1 MNQIIISIQ
10 LAILTSIMFLPA
22 GCGGNAPGLPT
33 VGSLVVPTISPAA
46 TQTHA
51 PITTETPKPTL
62 AQVRPTPTE
71 RMTKERVTFK
81 SGDLTLVGYIYK
93 PGGAGPF
100 PSLISNHGSDK
111 DPYAGNVLDV
121 TAMRF
126 VEAGYVLFVPLRRGH
141 GESPGPYIKDQL
153 QQERKAKGDAAAD
166 QLQVQILE
174 GPELDDQLAGLAYL
188 KSLSYVDKNRLGVI
202 GCSAG
207 GTQTLL
213 AAERNPG
220 YKAAVAMS
228 PGAEDWGANP
238 AFQQRLIK
246 AVSGINIPV
255 FLIHPAKDVSL
266 LPGQTLAK
274 EFERLG
280 KPYELKIYPDTVG
293 TAQQQEHCFG
303 GAVGIPIYMPDVMA
317 FFSKYIK

>member
-1 MNQIIISIQ
+1 MKKSFRSAAVIVALVMAIAACTSAPIAPPAPTTTSVVQ
-10 LAILTSIMFLPA
+10 LA
-22 GCGGNAPGLPT
+22 
-33 VGSLVVPTISPAA
+33 AA
-46 TQTHA
+46 TRVSPTDTPASLPPTRVIPTKTSA
-51 PITTETPKPTL
+51 P
-62 AQVRPTPTE
+62 
-71 RMTKERVTFK
+71 TKERVTFK
-81 SGDLTLVGYIYK
+81 SGDLTLVGYVYK

-100 PSLISNHGSDK
+100 PSLVSNHGSDK
-111 DPYAGNVLDV
+111 DPYASNVLDIA
-121 TAMRF
+121 AMRF
-126 VEAGYVLFVPLRRGH
+126 VAAGYIVFVPLRRGH

-153 QQERKAKGDAAAD
+153 QQERKAKGDAAMD

-188 KSLSYVDKNRLGVI
+188 KSLPYVDKNRLGVI

-213 AAERNPG
+213 AAERGEG

-238 AFQQRLIK
+238 VFQQRMIK

-274 EFERLG
+274 EFQRLG

-293 TAQQQEHCFG
+293 TPEQQMHCFG
-303 GAVGIPIYMPDVMA
+303 GGRGVEIWMPDVLP
-317 FFSKYIK
+317 FFGKYLK